1 MWLKEEGFVDRVNS
15 WWSSYEFSGT
25 PSFVLAC
32 KLKALKED
40 LKHWNKVTFGDVHD
54 KKNRQLR
61 DILDLDVR
69 EGRGGLSTEENNL
82 REVLKDEVVQLAHME
97 ETSWRQKSHA
107 LWLKEGNKNISF
119 FHRMANLN
127 KRRNHLCS
135 LEVNGQQYEDKEDIK
150 VQVEQFYHSLYQESE
165 AWRPEVD
172 GLDFDSIKATN
183 MDLLERPF
191 DREEV
196 V

>member
-1 MWLKEEGFVDRVNS
+1 MK
-15 WWSSYEFSGT
+15 
-25 PSFVLAC
+25 
-32 KLKALKED
+32 
-40 LKHWNKVTFGDVHD
+40 
-54 KKNRQLR
+54 
-61 DILDLDVR
+61 

-107 LWLKEGNKNISF
+107 LWLKEGNKNTSF
-119 FHRMANLN
+119 FHQMANLN

-135 LEVNGQQYEDKEDIK
+135 LKVNGQQYEDKEDIK

-172 GLDFDSIKATN
+172 GLDFDSIEVTIWICWK
-183 MDLLERPF
+183 DLLIEKRWF
-191 DREEV
+191 RSSRIFRV
-196 V
+196 IKFLGQMSSLWYFSRNVRRL